1 MHCVE
6 DHKIEKGVHMS
17 EKQLEAV
24 NTLKELAAAN
34 PKAADM
40 AASYISGLSD
50 AVRIAEAGKKE

>member
-1 MHCVE
+1 
-6 DHKIEKGVHMS
+6 MS
-17 EKQLEAV
+17 EKQLEVV